1 MHSQICFRGID
12 IIGFMGSVVQR
23 HMRHYQSDFRIDE
36 AALRR
41 VAGCDERQDRTF
53 IWMCR
58 TLGTWLLPERDVLL
72 KGTSGNNIFTFYM
85 EQTNDPVLVFA
96 IKVMGVKGGRIIGDI
111 YALDYP
117 TYYAHVCSVMLK
129 AETVIL
135 QYERGTRIKRA
146 DDMVTSHPDTVYGR
160 CLSIRYQPHQREDL
174 DRLLQREW
182 EEREALKEGD
192 PDAYIEMLSDGVPC
206 ATKERLSRRC
216 EGR

>member
-23 HMRHYQSDFRIDE
+23 HMRHYQSDFRIDG

-41 VAGCDERQDRTF
+41 VAGCDEQQDRTF

-72 KGTSGNNIFTFYM
+72 RETSGNNIFTFYM
-85 EQTNDPVLVFA
+85 EQTNDPVLIFA
-96 IKVMGVKGGRIIGDI
+96 IKVMGIKSGFIIGDI

-117 TYYAHVCSVMLK
+117 MYYDHVCSVMLR
-129 AETVIL
+129 AETAIL

-146 DDMVTSHPDTVYGR
+146 DDMVTSHPDAEYGR
-160 CLSIRYQPHQREDL
+160 CLSIRYQPHQQEEL

-182 EEREALKEGD
+182 EDRECSSEGD
-192 PDAYIEMLSDGVPC
+192 VDAYIESLPGPVPR
-206 ATKERLSRRC
+206 AMKKRLSKK
-216 EGR
+216 